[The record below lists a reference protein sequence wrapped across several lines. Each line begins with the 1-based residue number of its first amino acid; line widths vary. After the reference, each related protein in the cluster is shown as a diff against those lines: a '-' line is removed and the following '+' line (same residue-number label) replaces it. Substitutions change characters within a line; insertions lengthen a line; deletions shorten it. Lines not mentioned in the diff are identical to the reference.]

1 MKENLIRNS
10 YLNSFNINDDEN
22 GLRSLIVINTKCLID
37 DKTQRYVYID
47 NNRLK
52 DELRYYNFYGT
63 KPSYDDILSILI
75 PLILSNTNIQKSED
89 EVISLIQKYVKYFKR
104 EENLFEYIIGALIYN
119 ALIHYI
125 LEDKNIEYGE
135 LLQLLKEKI
144 IGFSIE
150 LEKPNVIKFQMARIN
165 AIQLIDNYID
175 LKVSDYEDG
184 KIIKNLLNVIYDI
197 YIEERKVSNIGILSI
212 KKSILS
218 ILGEESN
225 LNTDNIDFL
234 EQMSHYI
241 IKLRKYVI
249 NKKTY
254 NLNSDPRNLITYNE
268 GEVVS
273 DAILNKI
280 NIVSKELKDNIL
292 HIKVISKS
300 GEYNFK
306 FKKAWS

>member
-10 YLNSFNINDDEN
+10 YLNSFNIDDKSK
-22 GLRSLIVINTKCLID
+22 GLEHLIIINTKCLVD
-37 DKTQRYVYID
+37 DKIQRYVYID

-63 KPSYDDILSILI
+63 KPSYDDILNILL
-75 PLILSNTNIQKSED
+75 PLILSNTNIQKCED
-89 EVISLIQKYVKYFKR
+89 EVVSLIQKYVKYLKK
-104 EENLFEYIIGALIYN
+104 EDNLFEYILGAVIYN
-119 ALIHYI
+119 ALMHYL
-125 LEDKNIEYGE
+125 LENKNIEYND

-150 LEKPNVIKFQMARIN
+150 LEKLNMIKFQMARIN
-165 AIQLIDNYID
+165 AIQLIDNYIY
-175 LKVSDYEDG
+175 LKVEDYQDG
-184 KIIKNLLNVIYDI
+184 KIIRNLLNVIYDI
-197 YIEERKVSNIGILSI
+197 YIEERNVNNTGVLSI

-225 LNTDNIDFL
+225 LNMDNIDFL

-241 IKLRKYVI
+241 TKIRKYAI

-254 NLNSDPRNLITYNE
+254 NLNSDPRNLIKYNE
-268 GEVVS
+268 GDIVS

-280 NIVSKELKDNIL
+280 SIVSKELHDNIL
-292 HIKVISKS
+292 HIKVKSKS

-306 FKKAWS
+306 FKKA

>member
-1 MKENLIRNS
+1 MKDNLIRNS
-10 YLNSFNINDDEN
+10 YLNSFNINDEEK
-22 GLRSLIVINTKCLID
+22 GLTDLIIINTKCLID
-37 DKTQRYVYID
+37 DKIQRYVYID

-52 DELRYYNFYGT
+52 DELRYYNFYGI
-63 KPSYDDILSILI
+63 KPSYDDILNILL
-75 PLILSNTNIQKSED
+75 PLILANTNIQKSED
-89 EVISLIQKYVKYFKR
+89 EVISLIQKYVKYFKK
-104 EENLFEYIIGALIYN
+104 EENLFEYTIGALMYN

-125 LEDKNIEYGE
+125 LDNKNIEYDI
-135 LLQLLKEKI
+135 LLQLLKERI

-150 LEKPNVIKFQMARIN
+150 LEKLNMVKFQMARIN

-175 LKVSDYEDG
+175 LKVDDYDDG

-197 YIEERKVSNIGILSI
+197 YIEERNVSNIGILSI

-218 ILGEESN
+218 ILGEESK
-225 LNTDNIDFL
+225 LNMDNIDFI

-254 NLNSDPRNLITYNE
+254 DLNSDPRNLIKYDE
-268 GEVVS
+268 GEIVC

-280 NIVSKELKDNIL
+280 NIASKELRDNVL
-292 HIKVISKS
+292 HVKVKSKS

-306 FKKAWS
+306 FKKA

>member
-10 YLNSFNINDDEN
+10 YLNSFNIDDKSK
-22 GLRSLIVINTKCLID
+22 GLEHLIIINTKCLVD
-37 DKTQRYVYID
+37 DKIQRYVYID

-63 KPSYDDILSILI
+63 KPSYDDILNILL
-75 PLILSNTNIQKSED
+75 PLILSNTNIQKCED
-89 EVISLIQKYVKYFKR
+89 EVVSLIQKYVKYLKK
-104 EENLFEYIIGALIYN
+104 EDNLFEYILGAVIYN
-119 ALIHYI
+119 ALMHYL
-125 LEDKNIEYGE
+125 LENKNIEYND

-150 LEKPNVIKFQMARIN
+150 LEKLNMIKFQMARIN
-165 AIQLIDNYID
+165 AIQLIDNYIY
-175 LKVSDYEDG
+175 LKVEDYQDG
-184 KIIKNLLNVIYDI
+184 KIIRNLLNVIYDI
-197 YIEERKVSNIGILSI
+197 YIEERNVNNMGVLSI

-225 LNTDNIDFL
+225 LNMDNIDFL

-241 IKLRKYVI
+241 TKIRKYAI

-254 NLNSDPRNLITYNE
+254 NLNSDPRNLIKYNE
-268 GEVVS
+268 GDIVS

-280 NIVSKELKDNIL
+280 NIVSKELHDNIL
-292 HIKVISKS
+292 HIKVKSKS

-306 FKKAWS
+306 FKKA

>member
-10 YLNSFNINDDEN
+10 YLNSFNIDDKSK
-22 GLRSLIVINTKCLID
+22 GLEHLIIINTKCLVD
-37 DKTQRYVYID
+37 DKIQRYVYID

-63 KPSYDDILSILI
+63 KPSYDDILNILL
-75 PLILSNTNIQKSED
+75 PLILSNTNIQKCED
-89 EVISLIQKYVKYFKR
+89 EVVSLIQKYVKYLKK
-104 EENLFEYIIGALIYN
+104 EDNLFEYILGAVIYN
-119 ALIHYI
+119 ALMHYL
-125 LEDKNIEYGE
+125 LENKNIEYND

-150 LEKPNVIKFQMARIN
+150 LEKLNMIKFQMARIN

-175 LKVSDYEDG
+175 LKVEDYQDG
-184 KIIKNLLNVIYDI
+184 KIIRNLLNVIYDI
-197 YIEERKVSNIGILSI
+197 YIEERNVNNTGVLSI

-225 LNTDNIDFL
+225 LNMDNIDFL

-241 IKLRKYVI
+241 TKIRKYAI

-254 NLNSDPRNLITYNE
+254 NLNSDPRNLIKYNE
-268 GEVVS
+268 GDIVS

-280 NIVSKELKDNIL
+280 SIVSKELHNNIL
-292 HIKVISKS
+292 HIKVKSKS

-306 FKKAWS
+306 FKKA

>member
-10 YLNSFNINDDEN
+10 YLNSFNINDK
-22 GLRSLIVINTKCLID
+22 GLQYLIIINTKCLVD
-37 DKTQRYVYID
+37 DKIQRYVYID

-63 KPSYDDILSILI
+63 KPSYDDILNILL
-75 PLILSNTNIQKSED
+75 PLILANVNIQKSED
-89 EVISLIQKYVKYFKR
+89 EVVNLTQKYVKYFKK
-104 EENLFEYIIGALIYN
+104 EDNLFEYILGAVIYN
-119 ALIHYI
+119 ALIHYL
-125 LEDKNIEYGE
+125 LENKNIEYGD

-150 LEKPNVIKFQMARIN
+150 LEKLNMIKFQMARIN

-175 LKVSDYEDG
+175 LKIDEYEDS
-184 KIIKNLLNVIYDI
+184 KIIKNLLNVLYDI
-197 YIEERKVSNIGILSI
+197 YIQERSVNNLGTLSI

-218 ILGEESN
+218 ILGEEAN
-225 LNTDNIDFL
+225 LNIDNIDFL
-234 EQMSHYI
+234 EQMSNYI
-241 IKLRKYVI
+241 IKIRKYAI

-254 NLNSDPRNLITYNE
+254 NLNSDPRNLIKYNE
-268 GEVVS
+268 GDIVS

-280 NIVSKELKDNIL
+280 NILSKELQDNIL
-292 HIKVISKS
+292 HIKVKSKS

-306 FKKAWS
+306 FKRA

>member
-10 YLNSFNINDDEN
+10 YLNSFNINDEGK
-22 GLRSLIVINTKCLID
+22 GLQDLIIIDTKCLID
-37 DKTQRYVYID
+37 DKIQRYVYID

-63 KPSYDDILSILI
+63 KPSYDDILNILL
-75 PLILSNTNIQKSED
+75 PLILANTNIQKSED
-89 EVISLIQKYVKYFKR
+89 EVISLIQKYVKYLKKDD
-104 EENLFEYIIGALIYN
+104 NLFEYIIGALMYN

-125 LEDKNIEYGE
+125 LEDKNIEYNQ

-150 LEKPNVIKFQMARIN
+150 LEKLNMIKFQMARIS

-175 LKVSDYEDG
+175 LKVDNYEDG

-197 YIEERKVSNIGILSI
+197 YIEERNASNIGNLSI

-218 ILGEESN
+218 ILGEELK

-254 NLNSDPRNLITYNE
+254 NLNSDPRNLIKYNE

-280 NIVSKELKDNIL
+280 NIVSKELQDDVL
-292 HIKVISKS
+292 RIKVKSKS

-306 FKKAWS
+306 FKKA

>member
-10 YLNSFNINDDEN
+10 YLNSFNIDDKSK
-22 GLRSLIVINTKCLID
+22 GLEHLIIINTKCLVD
-37 DKTQRYVYID
+37 DKIQRYVYID

-63 KPSYDDILSILI
+63 KPSYDDILNILL
-75 PLILSNTNIQKSED
+75 PLILSNTNIQKCED
-89 EVISLIQKYVKYFKR
+89 EVVSLIQKYVKYLKK
-104 EENLFEYIIGALIYN
+104 EDNLFEYILGAVIYN
-119 ALIHYI
+119 ALIHYL
-125 LEDKNIEYGE
+125 LENKNIEYGD

-150 LEKPNVIKFQMARIN
+150 LEKLNMIKFQMARIN

-175 LKVSDYEDG
+175 LKVEDYQDG
-184 KIIKNLLNVIYDI
+184 KIIRNLLNVIYDI
-197 YIEERKVSNIGILSI
+197 YIEERNVNNTGVLSI

-225 LNTDNIDFL
+225 LNMDNIDFL

-241 IKLRKYVI
+241 TKIRKYAI

-254 NLNSDPRNLITYNE
+254 NLNSDPRNLIKYNE
-268 GEVVS
+268 GDIVS

-280 NIVSKELKDNIL
+280 NIVSKELHDNIL
-292 HIKVISKS
+292 HIKVKSKS

-306 FKKAWS
+306 FKKA

>member
-10 YLNSFNINDDEN
+10 YLNSFNIDDKSK
-22 GLRSLIVINTKCLID
+22 GLEHLIIINTKCLVD
-37 DKTQRYVYID
+37 DKIQRYVYID

-63 KPSYDDILSILI
+63 KPSYDDILNILL
-75 PLILSNTNIQKSED
+75 PLILSNTNIQKCED
-89 EVISLIQKYVKYFKR
+89 EVVSLIQKYVKYLKK
-104 EENLFEYIIGALIYN
+104 EDNLFEYILGAVIYN
-119 ALIHYI
+119 ALMHYL
-125 LEDKNIEYGE
+125 LENKNIEYND

-150 LEKPNVIKFQMARIN
+150 LEKLNMIKFQMARIN
-165 AIQLIDNYID
+165 AIQLIDNYIY
-175 LKVSDYEDG
+175 LKVEDYQDG
-184 KIIKNLLNVIYDI
+184 KIIRNLLNVIYDI
-197 YIEERKVSNIGILSI
+197 YIEERNVNNTGVLSI

-225 LNTDNIDFL
+225 LNMDNIDFL

-241 IKLRKYVI
+241 TKIRKYAI

-254 NLNSDPRNLITYNE
+254 NLNSDPRNLIKSNE
-268 GEVVS
+268 GDIVS

-280 NIVSKELKDNIL
+280 NIVSKELHDNIL
-292 HIKVISKS
+292 HIKVKSKS

-306 FKKAWS
+306 FKKA

>member
-10 YLNSFNINDDEN
+10 YLNSFNINDEEK
-22 GLRSLIVINTKCLID
+22 GLTDLIIINTKCLID
-37 DKTQRYVYID
+37 DKIQRYVYID

-52 DELRYYNFYGT
+52 DELRYYNFYGI
-63 KPSYDDILSILI
+63 KPSYDDILNILL
-75 PLILSNTNIQKSED
+75 PLILANTNIQKSED
-89 EVISLIQKYVKYFKR
+89 EVIGLIEKYVKYFKK
-104 EENLFEYIIGALIYN
+104 EDNLFEYTIGALMYN

-125 LEDKNIEYGE
+125 LDNKNIEYDR
-135 LLQLLKEKI
+135 LLQLLKERI

-150 LEKPNVIKFQMARIN
+150 LEKLNMVKFQMARIN

-175 LKVSDYEDG
+175 LKVDDYDDG

-197 YIEERKVSNIGILSI
+197 YIEERNVSNIGILSI

-218 ILGEESN
+218 ILGEESK
-225 LNTDNIDFL
+225 LNMDNIDFI

-254 NLNSDPRNLITYNE
+254 DLNSDPRNLIKYDE
-268 GEVVS
+268 GEIVC

-280 NIVSKELKDNIL
+280 NIASKELRDNVL
-292 HIKVISKS
+292 HVKVKSKS

-306 FKKAWS
+306 FKKA

>member
-1 MKENLIRNS
+1 MKDNLIRNS
-10 YLNSFNINDDEN
+10 YLNSFNINDEEK
-22 GLRSLIVINTKCLID
+22 GLTDLIIINTKCLID
-37 DKTQRYVYID
+37 DKIQRYVYID

-52 DELRYYNFYGT
+52 DELRYYNFYGI
-63 KPSYDDILSILI
+63 KPSYDDILNILL
-75 PLILSNTNIQKSED
+75 PLILANTNIQKSED
-89 EVISLIQKYVKYFKR
+89 EVISLIEKYVKYFKK
-104 EENLFEYIIGALIYN
+104 EDNLFEYTIGALMYN

-125 LEDKNIEYGE
+125 LDNKNIEYDR
-135 LLQLLKEKI
+135 LLQLLKERI

-150 LEKPNVIKFQMARIN
+150 LEKLNMVKFQMARIN
-165 AIQLIDNYID
+165 TIQLIDNYID
-175 LKVSDYEDG
+175 LKVDDYDDG

-197 YIEERKVSNIGILSI
+197 YIEERNVSNIGILSI

-218 ILGEESN
+218 ILGEESK
-225 LNTDNIDFL
+225 LNMDNIDFI

-254 NLNSDPRNLITYNE
+254 DLNSDPRNLIKYDE
-268 GEVVS
+268 GEIVC

-280 NIVSKELKDNIL
+280 NIASKELRDNVL
-292 HIKVISKS
+292 HVKVKSKS

-306 FKKAWS
+306 FKKA

>member
-1 MKENLIRNS
+1 MKDNLIRNS
-10 YLNSFNINDDEN
+10 YLNSFNINDEEK
-22 GLRSLIVINTKCLID
+22 GLTDLIIINTKCLID
-37 DKTQRYVYID
+37 DKIQRYVYID

-52 DELRYYNFYGT
+52 DELRYYNFYGI
-63 KPSYDDILSILI
+63 KPSYDDILNILL
-75 PLILSNTNIQKSED
+75 PLILANTNIQKSED
-89 EVISLIQKYVKYFKR
+89 EVISLIQKYVKYFKK
-104 EENLFEYIIGALIYN
+104 EDNLFEYTIGALMYN

-125 LEDKNIEYGE
+125 LDNKNIEYDR
-135 LLQLLKEKI
+135 LLQLLKERI

-150 LEKPNVIKFQMARIN
+150 LEKLNMVKFQMARIN

-175 LKVSDYEDG
+175 LKVDDYDDG

-197 YIEERKVSNIGILSI
+197 YIEERNVSNIGILSI

-218 ILGEESN
+218 ILGEESK
-225 LNTDNIDFL
+225 LNMDNIDFI

-254 NLNSDPRNLITYNE
+254 DLNSDPRNLIKYDE
-268 GEVVS
+268 GEIVC

-280 NIVSKELKDNIL
+280 NIASKELRDNVL
-292 HIKVISKS
+292 HVKVKSKS

-306 FKKAWS
+306 FKKA

>member
-1 MKENLIRNS
+1 MKESLIRNS

-37 DKTQRYVYID
+37 DKTQRYVYVD

-63 KPSYDDILSILI
+63 KPTYDDILSILL
-75 PLILSNTNIQKSED
+75 PLILANTNIQKSED

-125 LEDKNIEYGE
+125 LENKNIEYNE
-135 LLQLLKEKI
+135 LLQLLKERI

-150 LEKPNVIKFQMARIN
+150 LEKLNMIKFQMARIN

-175 LKVSDYEDG
+175 LKVSDYENG

-197 YIEERKVSNIGILSI
+197 YIQERHVSNIGILSI

-225 LNTDNIDFL
+225 LNIDNIDFY

-254 NLNSDPRNLITYNE
+254 NLNSDPKNLIKYNE

-292 HIKVISKS
+292 HIKIKSKS

-306 FKKAWS
+306 FKKA

>member
-1 MKENLIRNS
+1 MKDNLIRNS
-10 YLNSFNINDDEN
+10 YLNSFNINDEEK
-22 GLRSLIVINTKCLID
+22 GLTDLIIINTKCLID
-37 DKTQRYVYID
+37 DKIQRYVYID

-52 DELRYYNFYGT
+52 DELRYYNFYGI
-63 KPSYDDILSILI
+63 KPSYDDILNILL
-75 PLILSNTNIQKSED
+75 PLILANTNIQKSED
-89 EVISLIQKYVKYFKR
+89 EVISLIEKYVKYFKK
-104 EENLFEYIIGALIYN
+104 EDNLFEYTIGALMYN

-125 LEDKNIEYGE
+125 LDNKNIEYDR
-135 LLQLLKEKI
+135 LLQLLKERI

-150 LEKPNVIKFQMARIN
+150 LEKLNMVKFQMARIN
-165 AIQLIDNYID
+165 TIQLIDNYID
-175 LKVSDYEDG
+175 LKVDDYDDG

-197 YIEERKVSNIGILSI
+197 YIEERNVSNIGILSI

-218 ILGEESN
+218 ILGEESKIN
-225 LNTDNIDFL
+225 MDNIDFI

-254 NLNSDPRNLITYNE
+254 DLNSDPRNLIKYDE
-268 GEVVS
+268 GEIVC

-280 NIVSKELKDNIL
+280 NIASKELRDNVL
-292 HIKVISKS
+292 HVKVKSKS

-306 FKKAWS
+306 FKKA

>member
-10 YLNSFNINDDEN
+10 YLNSFNIDDKSK
-22 GLRSLIVINTKCLID
+22 GLEHLIIINTKCLVD
-37 DKTQRYVYID
+37 DKIQRYVYID

-63 KPSYDDILSILI
+63 KPSYDDILNILL
-75 PLILSNTNIQKSED
+75 PLILSNTNIQKCED
-89 EVISLIQKYVKYFKR
+89 EVVSLIQKYVKYLKK
-104 EENLFEYIIGALIYN
+104 EDNLFEYILGAVIYN
-119 ALIHYI
+119 ALMHYL
-125 LEDKNIEYGE
+125 LENKNIEYND

-150 LEKPNVIKFQMARIN
+150 LEKLNMIKFQMARIN

-175 LKVSDYEDG
+175 LKVEDYQDG
-184 KIIKNLLNVIYDI
+184 KIIRNLLNVIYDI
-197 YIEERKVSNIGILSI
+197 YIEERNVNNTGVLSI

-225 LNTDNIDFL
+225 LNMDNIDFL

-241 IKLRKYVI
+241 IKIRKYAI

-254 NLNSDPRNLITYNE
+254 NLNSDPRNLIKYNE
-268 GEVVS
+268 GDIVS

-280 NIVSKELKDNIL
+280 NIVSKELHDNIL
-292 HIKVISKS
+292 HIKVKSKS

-306 FKKAWS
+306 FKKA

>member
-10 YLNSFNINDDEN
+10 YLNSFNINDK
-22 GLRSLIVINTKCLID
+22 GLQDLIIINTKCLVD
-37 DKTQRYVYID
+37 DKIQRYVYID

-63 KPSYDDILSILI
+63 RPSYDDILNILL
-75 PLILSNTNIQKSED
+75 PLILANVNIQKSED
-89 EVISLIQKYVKYFKR
+89 EVVNLTQKYVKYFKK
-104 EENLFEYIIGALIYN
+104 ENNLFEYILGAVIYN
-119 ALIHYI
+119 ALIHYL
-125 LEDKNIEYGE
+125 LENKNIEYGD

-150 LEKPNVIKFQMARIN
+150 LEKLNMIKFQMARIN

-175 LKVSDYEDG
+175 LKIDEYEDS
-184 KIIKNLLNVIYDI
+184 KIIKNLLNVLYDI
-197 YIEERKVSNIGILSI
+197 YIQERSVNNLGTLSI

-218 ILGEESN
+218 ILGEEAN
-225 LNTDNIDFL
+225 LNIDNIDFL
-234 EQMSHYI
+234 EQMSNYI
-241 IKLRKYVI
+241 IKIRKYAI

-254 NLNSDPRNLITYNE
+254 NLNSDPRNLIKYNE
-268 GEVVS
+268 GDIVS

-280 NIVSKELKDNIL
+280 QINSKELQDNIL
-292 HIKVISKS
+292 HMKVKSKS

-306 FKKAWS
+306 FRRA

>member
-10 YLNSFNINDDEN
+10 YLNSFNINDK
-22 GLRSLIVINTKCLID
+22 GLQDLIIINTKCLVD
-37 DKTQRYVYID
+37 DKIQRYVYID

-63 KPSYDDILSILI
+63 KPSYDDILNILL
-75 PLILSNTNIQKSED
+75 PLILANVNIQKSED
-89 EVISLIQKYVKYFKR
+89 EVVNLTQKYVKYFKK
-104 EENLFEYIIGALIYN
+104 EDNLFEYILGAVIYN
-119 ALIHYI
+119 ALIHYL
-125 LEDKNIEYGE
+125 LENKNIEYGD

-150 LEKPNVIKFQMARIN
+150 LEKLNMIKFQMARIN

-175 LKVSDYEDG
+175 LRINEYED
-184 KIIKNLLNVIYDI
+184 KKVIRNLLNVIYDI
-197 YIEERKVSNIGILSI
+197 YIEERNVSNRGILSM

-218 ILGEESN
+218 ILGEEVN
-225 LNTDNIDFL
+225 LNMDNIDFL

-241 IKLRKYVI
+241 IKIRKYVI

-254 NLNSDPRNLITYNE
+254 NLNSDPRNLIKYNE
-268 GEVVS
+268 GDIVS

-280 NIVSKELKDNIL
+280 NILSKELQDNIL
-292 HIKVISKS
+292 HIKVKSKS

-306 FKKAWS
+306 FKRA

>member
-10 YLNSFNINDDEN
+10 YLNSFNINDDKK
-22 GLRSLIVINTKCLID
+22 GLQDLIIINTKCLID
-37 DKTQRYVYID
+37 DKTQRYVYMD

-52 DELRYYNFYGT
+52 DELRYYSFYGT
-63 KPSYDDILSILI
+63 KPSYDDILNILL
-75 PLILSNTNIQKSED
+75 PLILANTNIQKSED
-89 EVISLIQKYVKYFKR
+89 EVISLIQKYIKYFRKDD
-104 EENLFEYIIGALIYN
+104 NLFEYIIGALIYN

-125 LEDKNIEYGE
+125 LEDKNIEYGQ

-150 LEKPNVIKFQMARIN
+150 LEKLNMIKFQMVRIN

-175 LKVSDYEDG
+175 LKTDNYENG

-197 YIEERKVSNIGILSI
+197 YIEERNVNNIGVLSI

-254 NLNSDPRNLITYNE
+254 NLNSDPRNLIKYNE

-280 NIVSKELKDNIL
+280 NIVSKELQDNVL
-292 HIKVISKS
+292 HLKVKSKS

-306 FKKAWS
+306 FKKA

>member
-10 YLNSFNINDDEN
+10 YLNSFNINDK
-22 GLRSLIVINTKCLID
+22 GLQDLIIINTKCLVD
-37 DKTQRYVYID
+37 DKIQRYVYID

-63 KPSYDDILSILI
+63 RPSYDDILNILL
-75 PLILSNTNIQKSED
+75 PLILANVNIQKSED
-89 EVISLIQKYVKYFKR
+89 EVVNLTQKYVKYFKK
-104 EENLFEYIIGALIYN
+104 EDNLFEYILGAVIYN
-119 ALIHYI
+119 ALIHYL
-125 LEDKNIEYGE
+125 LENKNIEYGD

-150 LEKPNVIKFQMARIN
+150 LEKLNMIKFKMARIN

-175 LKVSDYEDG
+175 LKIDEYEDS
-184 KIIKNLLNVIYDI
+184 KIIKNLLNVLYDI
-197 YIEERKVSNIGILSI
+197 YIQERSVNNLGTLSI

-218 ILGEESN
+218 ILGEEAN
-225 LNTDNIDFL
+225 LNIDNIDFL
-234 EQMSHYI
+234 EQMSNYI
-241 IKLRKYVI
+241 IKIRKYAI

-254 NLNSDPRNLITYNE
+254 NLNSDPRNLIKYNE
-268 GEVVS
+268 GDIVS

-280 NIVSKELKDNIL
+280 QINSKELQDNIL
-292 HIKVISKS
+292 HMKVKSKS

-306 FKKAWS
+306 FRRA